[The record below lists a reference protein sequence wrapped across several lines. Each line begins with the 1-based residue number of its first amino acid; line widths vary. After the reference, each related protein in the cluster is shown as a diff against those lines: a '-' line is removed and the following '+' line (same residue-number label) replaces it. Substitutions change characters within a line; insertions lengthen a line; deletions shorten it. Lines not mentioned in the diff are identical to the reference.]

1 MYTNM
6 ANNILV
12 LGGTQLLGRSFVEH
26 TITNKDNITLA
37 NRGLT
42 NSNLFPETNKLRIDR
57 NNEISCQK
65 LSQNTYTHIIDFSCY
80 TLTQFLNTWKYL
92 NFKQYVYISTMSVF
106 DYKTMRQKDTQ
117 NPYYWYCINK
127 KEIEDY
133 IVKNLTNV
141 LIIRPV
147 AIYGDNDYTNR
158 FYKQNNQY
166 YLKST
171 NLPVNNKEGYMFVED
186 FTKRLLECIHIDTT
200 NTLKIMDILP

>member
-1 MYTNM
+1 M
-6 ANNILV
+6 AKPKILI
-12 LGGTQLLGRSFVEH
+12 LGGTQLLGRDFIENSLSKEIFD
-26 TITNKDNITLA
+26 ITMA
-37 NRGLT
+37 NRGIT
-42 NSNLFPETNKLRIDR
+42 NPDLFTNISHIKYDR
-57 NNEISCQK
+57 NIDNTC
-65 LSQNTYTHIIDFSCY
+65 SQFKNLAYDYVIDFSCY

-106 DYKTMRQKDTQ
+106 DYRTMEQKDTQ
-117 NPYYWYCINK
+117 NLYYWYCINK

-133 IVKNLTNV
+133 IVKNLTNI

-166 YLKST
+166 YLRST
-171 NLPVNNKEGYMFVED
+171 NLIVNNKEGYMFVKD
-186 FTKRLLECIHIDTT
+186 FTKRLLECIDIDTT

>member
-1 MYTNM
+1 M
-6 ANNILV
+6 
-12 LGGTQLLGRSFVEH
+12 E
-26 TITNKDNITLA
+26 
-37 NRGLT
+37 
-42 NSNLFPETNKLRIDR
+42 
-57 NNEISCQK
+57 
-65 LSQNTYTHIIDFSCY
+65 
-80 TLTQFLNTWKYL
+80 
-92 NFKQYVYISTMSVF
+92 
-106 DYKTMRQKDTQ
+106 QKDTQ

-133 IVKNLTNV
+133 IVKNLTNT

-158 FYKQNNQY
+158 FYKQNNRY

-171 NLPVNNKEGYMFVED
+171 NLVINNKEGYMFVED